1 MADQTL
7 TALLGESAAPMAGP
21 HPLIDAY
28 LRKRADL
35 VRFFTLRTGSAAA
48 GEDIVQDLYIKL
60 QGSEAPADIQNP
72 EAYLYRMGS
81 NLMLDRMKAQRRQA
95 ARDDSWSRERG
106 GDGPEPVADEARADD
121 AVAARQRLAKVM
133 AALDEL
139 PPQAAKAFR
148 LHKFDGLSHGEVAE
162 RLGVSRSSVEKYIM
176 NALKL
181 LLVRAGA

>member
-1 MADQTL
+1 
-7 TALLGESAAPMAGP
+7 MAGP
-21 HPLIDAY
+21 QTLIDAY

-48 GEDIVQDLYIKL
+48 AEDIVQDLYLKL
-60 QGSEAPADIQNP
+60 QGSEPGEIQNP

-106 GDGPEPVADEARADD
+106 GDGPEAVAEEVRADD
-121 AVAARQRLAKVM
+121 ALAARQRLARVM
-133 AALDEL
+133 EALDTL

-148 LHKFDGLSHGEVAE
+148 MHKFDGLSHGEVAE

-176 NALKL
+176 NALKVL
-181 LLVRAGA
+181 LARVDA